1 MRTVQWRESYR
12 WTMAVIKRHDFT
24 WMLGNITDY
33 ERWCTQ
39 AWRTKADLRFDGLRR
54 RHRMSD
60 GVGPC
65 GIEHVI
71 ENSGA
76 DDGFAASRR
85 IAAGSHAI
93 ADEGLVAAHRGLDQ
107 RTFAVSGDLLPAESA
122 QLGDRQQVGVARRR
136 VGLEAGTQHSVLLR
150 RNHDRNRGVVS
161 GDRLIS
167 GLAVVGAVG
176 RACSMDGSI
185 CSSSGPTWDSSLIS

>member
-24 WMLGNITDY
+24 RMLGNITDF

-39 AWRTKADLRFDGLRR
+39 ACQTKADLRFDGLRR

-65 GIEHVI
+65 CIEHAV
-71 ENSGA
+71 EDGGA
-76 DDGFAASRR
+76 DDGFGASRR

-93 ADEGLVAAHRGLDQ
+93 ADDGLVA
-107 RTFAVSGDLLPAESA
+107 V
-122 QLGDRQQVGVARRR
+122 
-136 VGLEAGTQHSVLLR
+136 
-150 RNHDRNRGVVS
+150 
-161 GDRLIS
+161 
-167 GLAVVGAVG
+167 AVG
-176 RACSMDGSI
+176 TRIAPRPPHRSVRAALPHTAPALSHDAKR
-185 CSSSGPTWDSSLIS
+185 SLGYG